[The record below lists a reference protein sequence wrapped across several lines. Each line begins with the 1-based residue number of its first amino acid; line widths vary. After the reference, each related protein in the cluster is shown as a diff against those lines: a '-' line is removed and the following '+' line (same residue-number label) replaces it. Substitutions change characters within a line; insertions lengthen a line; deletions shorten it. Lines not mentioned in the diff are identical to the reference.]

1 MTRKSRALRRKQKE
15 INDKIYQEPKQNIK
29 EKKKYCEN
37 ISEKVLNKQN
47 IFLYIYSYIYDINI
61 DTKYKLIQTNKFE
74 TNKLYMLF
82 ESAKCD
88 DTYKVLDNIKTVC
101 INIIYYKFKLLL
113 DNNYN
118 KLLDNYLMNE
128 IKNINI
134 SRHTLI
140 KYGLSIIDIGQH
152 IADKFIHISNKIYSI
167 DDKSKLYIYDSLYYF
182 PEFYS
187 FTYMYNW
194 SILERHFPNICS
206 DILKFL
212 NISSEYELYIF
223 KKRLKVYQYLNLI
236 LQLD

>member
-88 DTYKVLDNIKTVC
+88 DTYK
-101 INIIYYKFKLLL
+101 LL
-113 DNNYN
+113 DNKYLYNQYEHLYLNKILIKNDYNIVNNTILKILRILSNNDIDKRELLIEKNIENYN
-118 KLLDNYLMNE
+118 LNDIFLLPDSDIINKLPFE
-128 IKNINI
+128 
-134 SRHTLI
+134 HLI
-140 KYGLSIIDIGQH
+140 KIAGIDENEVY
-152 IADKFIHISNKIYSI
+152 KMKCYFFNKYLKNKII
-167 DDKSKLYIYDSLYYF
+167 
-182 PEFYS
+182 
-187 FTYMYNW
+187 N
-194 SILERHFPNICS
+194 NI
-206 DILKFL
+206 
-212 NISSEYELYIF
+212 
-223 KKRLKVYQYLNLI
+223 
-236 LQLD
+236 